1 MAMKIEFAEHCIIEL
16 HRSARLAV
24 WPIKTITSFQ
34 ASEGKSFSFAT
45 DVPLTKVRMPTRPRL
60 TTGFASGPASVSGAH
75 GRYTKLKLAMPKRS
89 SLLLSGIATLLSCV
103 GGAAHAK
110 DVDTHASAFVR
121 GNNPAV
127 TKLSAQASA
136 RIISLDEAR
145 PRVRFSA
152 SGLPV
157 GLAID
162 SQTGVI
168 GGIFDREANRNDG
181 APFIVTVNIALGN
194 AASGASTIKLHIE
207 NRPPLAI
214 DDMLPLWK
222 KPIQINVL
230 ANDTDAD
237 GDRLVLTDAGALYG
251 TVAFM
256 ADGLIVYGP
265 NPGDVR
271 ADTINYTISDG
282 HGGVA
287 FGKVDLVVK

>member
-1 MAMKIEFAEHCIIEL
+1 
-16 HRSARLAV
+16 
-24 WPIKTITSFQ
+24 
-34 ASEGKSFSFAT
+34 
-45 DVPLTKVRMPTRPRL
+45 MPTRPRL
-60 TTGFASGPASVSGAH
+60 TTGFASGPASVSGAN
-75 GRYTKLKLAMPKRS
+75 GKSSTTRSAKRRRIS
-89 SLLLSGIATLLSCV
+89 QFLTGAAIALCGI
-103 GGAAHAK
+103 GGAAGANENK
-110 DVDTHASAFVR
+110 QSASDFADIGKPER
-121 GNNPAV
+121 IIP
-127 TKLSAQASA
+127 SAQASA

-152 SGLPV
+152 TGLPV

-162 SQTGVI
+162 SKTGVI
-168 GGIFDREANRNDG
+168 GGIFDREANRNKG

-214 DDMLPLWK
+214 DDMLPLSK

-256 ADGLIVYGP
+256 PDGLIVYGP

-271 ADTINYTISDG
+271 VDTINYTISDG

-287 FGKVDLVVK
+287 VGKVVLVTK